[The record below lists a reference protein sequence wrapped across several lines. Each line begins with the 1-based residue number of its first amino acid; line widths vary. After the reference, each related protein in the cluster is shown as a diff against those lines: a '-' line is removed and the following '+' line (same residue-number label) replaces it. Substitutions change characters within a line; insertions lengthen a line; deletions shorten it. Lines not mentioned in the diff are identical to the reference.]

1 MIAQN
6 LIAASAAIVLLLGT
20 AHLILTYAST
30 RFSPRDAALEE
41 RLKWVSPRISD
52 QTTMWRA
59 ATGFHASHSLGAILF
74 GAVYGNLALY
84 HYDFLLQEGFLAI
97 LGGVVL
103 AAYLVLAKLYW
114 FAVPLAGIALAL
126 TLYLLGFWIA
136 LA

>member
-1 MIAQN
+1 MTAQI

-20 AHLILTYAST
+20 AHLVLTYSSK

-41 RLKWVSPRISD
+41 RLKWVSPRISG

-84 HYDFLLQEGFLAI
+84 HYAFLLKAGFLAI
-97 LGGVVL
+97 LGAVVL
-103 AAYLVLAKLYW
+103 AAYLVLARLYW

-126 TLYLLGFWIA
+126 TLYLLGFWLA